1 MLKKISEK
9 LYSQNIIFEPNDHQV
24 KCLAHVINL
33 SAKKIIESF
42 YKTKL
47 YENESEFVTIEDT
60 EDNLKNAIYK
70 VNLLKY

>member
-33 SAKKIIESF
+33 SAKKIIENF

-47 YENESEFVTIEDT
+47 YENESEFITIEDT